1 MISTCMGTSVA
12 SSCVADAVRV
22 DKVTSTFYQA
32 VYMYCL
38 TQSVSIKYTRG
49 NTILIKRCYL
59 SILLGR

>member
-22 DKVTSTFYQA
+22 DKVTSTFYQE

-49 NTILIKRCYL
+49 NTILIKRC
-59 SILLGR
+59 